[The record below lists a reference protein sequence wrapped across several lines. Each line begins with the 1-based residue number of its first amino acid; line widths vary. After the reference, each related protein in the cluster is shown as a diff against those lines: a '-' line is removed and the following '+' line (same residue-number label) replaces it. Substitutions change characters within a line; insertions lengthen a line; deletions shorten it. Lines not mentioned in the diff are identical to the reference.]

1 MPLFLL
7 SPPNAFCGKGCI
19 LKDSGRN
26 VSQSRRC
33 MRAGVIFP
41 TAFWILET
49 HTHTQGC
56 SILRSP
62 LFFLPFQS
70 VSAPF
75 HSKYFCWFTLVHV
88 TVLEVAQN
96 ALPRERERLDQ
107 LGAVSH
113 LITRCKWNGYTC
125 LIFSGSRNV
134 RLARDGIKQHCQRK
148 WTQGFLSYFTSYWV
162 TVTIYFTAVG
172 RLVWKCSAMPL
183 RMEGE
188 SRKRCEGY
196 CSHEALCLFLRSVTK
211 LYCLNKALLFMRIFF
226 LNSSDGILL
235 DRTLIKHK
243 SESWQTHSV
252 VKVILCTLDDWCTDL
267 PREGFGL
274 TNPDDPYPYQMCH
287 PGHTK
292 KARGISSSVAL
303 PSAMFLIAQRNY
315 AQKQQNVLSAKKMS
329 SWILHSC
336 HRTPIHIIIHRA
348 EAS

>member
-1 MPLFLL
+1 MHLKRFREKCQPKQTLHESWGHFPDCFL
-7 SPPNAFCGKGCI
+7 N
-19 LKDSGRN
+19 SGD
-26 VSQSRRC
+26 
-33 MRAGVIFP
+33 
-41 TAFWILET
+41 T
-49 HTHTQGC
+49 HTHTRVLYPSLPPLFSPIPVC
-56 SILRSP
+56 LSP
-62 LFFLPFQS
+62 LPLKIFL
-70 VSAPF
+70 
-75 HSKYFCWFTLVHV
+75 LVYPCPCDRAGGS
-88 TVLEVAQN
+88 TERTTA
-96 ALPRERERLDQ
+96 RERERLDQ

-226 LNSSDGILL
+226 LNSIDGILL

-303 PSAMFLIAQRNY
+303 PSAMFLMAQRNY

-329 SWILHSC
+329 IWILHSC